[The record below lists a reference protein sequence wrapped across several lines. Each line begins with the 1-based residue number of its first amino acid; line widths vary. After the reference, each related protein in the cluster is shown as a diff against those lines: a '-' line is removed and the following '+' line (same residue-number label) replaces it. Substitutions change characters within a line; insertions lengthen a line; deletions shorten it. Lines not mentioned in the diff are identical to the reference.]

1 MRREKRILTEEEKS
15 KIRLAKTELNEYREN
30 IRYIEEKEN
39 DIEELQARL
48 EKITTRLSKAKTNS
62 NGLNTD
68 KFSDSLSRLDE
79 LRKEYGEKLQ
89 ELLLKKFVIDEKIEQ
104 LEPIY
109 RNVLFYRYG
118 RNMSWN
124 MIANEMNY
132 SVSDIYRKHG
142 QALYFYS
149 KL

>member
-68 KFSDSLSRLDE
+68 KFSDSLSRLEE
-79 LRKEYGEKLQ
+79 LRKAYGEKLQ

-124 MIANEMNY
+124 MIASEMNY